1 MWVGLYDHVEI
12 LVISRDGMDEAIYH
26 EENWRGYGIN
36 DAVVIDREKRSNRN
50 TYVIET
56 TREPS
61 AFDTNVIYKRI
72 YV

>member
-1 MWVGLYDHVEI
+1 MELEDHVEI
-12 LVISRDGMDEAIYH
+12 QVNNRDGMNEAIYH
-26 EENWRGYGIN
+26 EENWRGYIY

-61 AFDTNVIYKRI
+61 AFDTNVIYKSI
-72 YV
+72 YVQL

>member
-1 MWVGLYDHVEI
+1 
-12 LVISRDGMDEAIYH
+12 MDEAIYH
-26 EENWRGYGIN
+26 EENCRGYIN

-61 AFDTNVIYKRI
+61 AFDTNVIYKGI